1 MCVLSLQLDLITDL
15 LGTPSL
21 EAMRTACEGAKA
33 HILRGPHKQ
42 VQLETAGLSQ
52 LGHGSSS
59 VLSSGRDPA
68 AASSQRFTPQSDP
81 RGVFVQTHFVWMFNP
96 RTVSV
101 CKSGEGYQGWLW
113 WCSAVGWGLFE
124 LLLLHGGFLLV
135 KCVSGFWLVCM
146 V

>member
-1 MCVLSLQLDLITDL
+1 MSETSNACVLSLQLDLITDL

-59 VLSSGRDPA
+59 VLSSGQDTA
-68 AASSQRFTPQSDP
+68 AVSSQRFTSQILV
-81 RGVFVQTHFVWMFNP
+81 VFLFSHTLFGCLIPEPSLPVNRVRVTGGG
-96 RTVSV
+96 
-101 CKSGEGYQGWLW
+101 CGG
-113 WCSAVGWGLFE
+113 AVL
-124 LLLLHGGFLLV
+124 
-135 KCVSGFWLVCM
+135 
-146 V
+146 

>member
-81 RGVFVQTHFVWMFNP
+81 RGVFVQTHFFPEPSLSVNRVRVTRGGCGGAVLWVGGYLNCCCH
-96 RTVSV
+96 TV
-101 CKSGEGYQGWLW
+101 
-113 WCSAVGWGLFE
+113 
-124 LLLLHGGFLLV
+124 GF
-135 KCVSGFWLVCM
+135 C
-146 V
+146 